1 MSQNN
6 MSNSATDTNSTKR
19 QKLHHE
25 TTIPTSNAFAPL
37 ADLNERDQQESSYH
51 IQMETS
57 TPKKP
62 PPIYIHNILNIN
74 SMLNELK
81 TLDCGGFRHIT
92 IENNKVKLNMDL
104 IDGYRKAIDYLKSHH
119 AEFHTYQMKSEKA
132 FRVVIMG
139 LHHSCNIEFM
149 MSELKELGYEPI
161 QMLPVRHPITK
172 LPLPLFFLDLKHNP
186 KNPEIYSLTR
196 LYNGIIKV
204 EPPKPRK
211 TIVQCMRCQ
220 QFGHTRNFCNQTARC
235 VKCEGLHPTE
245 KCNKPKDTPPICTN
259 CKGNHPANYRGCPE
273 HTRLQRGATRH
284 QTIPYRSQPAP
295 GTSSLDKTSAS
306 PPELKK
312 VPAQD
317 SPFSDVHREFSNRP
331 LYSSISASSVNKQG
345 TVDNTLIAN
354 NALFSDMI
362 KKVDVLISLVQPL
375 TKLAPNLNFFIS
387 GYKIYRADHP
397 SGSRKGGSA
406 VIIRADL
413 CHNELPPI
421 LEDEVQI
428 SRVQI
433 KIDNTDYQIGSFY
446 SAPDQRVTPTLIW
459 GIVHEMK
466 FRFIL
471 GGDFNS
477 KHPRW
482 GSNVTNPR
490 GIMLYDQI
498 FKLNLEI
505 AYPFEPTHYPDS
517 GQMPDLLDFFI
528 GKQFQHFCNV
538 PRVIRELSS
547 DHLPVLLTL
556 SAAIPNSCV
565 SQGSILAPFLYLI
578 YTHDIPTPK
587 SDSLTVAQFA
597 DDIAVLSK
605 GDTGEQVTTILQ
617 NFLQEIEIWNK
628 KWRTVMNTNKSST
641 VTFTYL
647 KKEKVLPLYFN
658 CSPVPQHEEIR
669 YLGLILDSRLTWNKH
684 LTYTLQ
690 RLRYR
695 LHRLKAIL
703 SSSSLSLSNK
713 RLIYVMLLKP
723 IWLYGC
729 SLWGSASISQI
740 KRIQTFQNRALRII
754 TGAPWYVRNETLHSD
769 LDLAKI
775 ETVIHSSYTRL
786 FATLSTHS
794 NNLINQIPRNLPPA
808 RPDRRLKRK
817 RHTDLL
823 ML

>member
-1 MSQNN
+1 

-81 TLDCGGFRHIT
+81 TLDCG
-92 IENNKVKLNMDL
+92 
-104 IDGYRKAIDYLKSHH
+104 
-119 AEFHTYQMKSEKA
+119 
-132 FRVVIMG
+132 
-139 LHHSCNIEFM
+139 
-149 MSELKELGYEPI
+149 
-161 QMLPVRHPITK
+161 
-172 LPLPLFFLDLKHNP
+172 
-186 KNPEIYSLTR
+186 
-196 LYNGIIKV
+196 
-204 EPPKPRK
+204 
-211 TIVQCMRCQ
+211 
-220 QFGHTRNFCNQTARC
+220 
-235 VKCEGLHPTE
+235 
-245 KCNKPKDTPPICTN
+245 
-259 CKGNHPANYRGCPE
+259 ANYRGCPE

-312 VPAQD
+312 VPTGLSIFRCTQ
-317 SPFSDVHREFSNRP
+317 EFSNRP
-331 LYSSISASSVNKQG
+331 LYSSIAASSVNKQ
-345 TVDNTLIAN
+345 
-354 NALFSDMI
+354 
-362 KKVDVLISLVQPL
+362 
-375 TKLAPNLNFFIS
+375 
-387 GYKIYRADHP
+387 
-397 SGSRKGGSA
+397 
-406 VIIRADL
+406 
-413 CHNELPPI
+413 
-421 LEDEVQI
+421 
-428 SRVQI
+428 
-433 KIDNTDYQIGSFY
+433 DYQIGSFY

-477 KHPRW
+477 KHPGW

-517 GQMPDLLDFFI
+517 GHMPDLLDFFI

-538 PRVIRELSS
+538 PRVIHELSS

-565 SQGSILAPFLYLI
+565 PQGSILAPFLYLI

-617 NFLQEIEIWNK
+617 NFLQEIEILNK

-647 KKEKVLPLYFN
+647 KRK
-658 CSPVPQHEEIR
+658 STSIIPQ
-669 YLGLILDSRLTWNKH
+669 
-684 LTYTLQ
+684 
-690 RLRYR
+690 
-695 LHRLKAIL
+695 
-703 SSSSLSLSNK
+703 
-713 RLIYVMLLKP
+713 
-723 IWLYGC
+723 
-729 SLWGSASISQI
+729 
-740 KRIQTFQNRALRII
+740 
-754 TGAPWYVRNETLHSD
+754 
-769 LDLAKI
+769 
-775 ETVIHSSYTRL
+775 L
-786 FATLSTHS
+786 FTSTT
-794 NNLINQIPRNLPPA
+794 A
-808 RPDRRLKRK
+808 
-817 RHTDLL
+817 
-823 ML
+823 